1 VHTAANQPAQ
11 ADTAR
16 GLPMFS
22 GTPSEALEKEK
33 ALLAYVCHKSLWERT
48 KVYLHLTGPGWM
60 QSAMT
65 LGASSAS
72 ASLFAGAL
80 TGCRLLWVQPLAML
94 AGVVMLSALVHQTL
108 STGCRPFAAIRD
120 YLHPGFA
127 WIWALTS
134 LLVTIIWHIPQ
145 YALAAGMTEDMI
157 KAATGWQPNP
167 RQQTLTLL
175 LIGLCM
181 MVFSVYITWSYGH
194 RKRGV
199 RIYEKVLKGFLWLI
213 IAAFALVVINSFAEG
228 KLSMAELL
236 KGCIPNLPR
245 YDDPVM
251 QQKTTSLVIGAFSGA
266 VGLNMTFLFPYTLL
280 ARRWGREHRE
290 LGFFD
295 LITGMLIPYSIAT
308 SLMMA
313 AAGSTLYNTPAIEA
327 LIAENRPLTPV
338 LAASMLE
345 QAGLNHYIARF
356 VFGMGIL
363 GMVMSTISM
372 QMLTAGFAVC
382 EMFAIEPGGR
392 LYRLACLIPTPAFL
406 GVLFWQKMSYWVAIP
421 TAAICG
427 IMLPIAY
434 IAFFLLNNSRAYL
447 KDDKPVG
454 TKAFVWNAGM
464 LTAIGLSLAAG
475 IYYVADVVWPYMMK
489 LIGSLK
495 G

>member
-1 VHTAANQPAQ
+1 MHTKANHAAQ
-11 ADTAR
+11 AEAFK
-16 GLPMFS
+16 GLPMFC
-22 GTPSEALEKEK
+22 GTPSEALQKEK
-33 ALLAYVCHKSLWERT
+33 DLLASVRNKGIWERT
-48 KVYLHLTGPGWM
+48 KVYFHLTGPGWM

-94 AGVVMLSALVHQTL
+94 AGVVMLSAMAYQTL
-108 STGCRPFAAIRD
+108 STGCRPFAAMRD
-120 YLHPGFA
+120 YLHPSIA

-145 YALAAGMTEDMI
+145 YALAAGMTEDML
-157 KAATGWQPNP
+157 KAATGWQPDP
-167 RQQTLTLL
+167 QQQTITLL
-175 LIGLCM
+175 IIGLCILA
-181 MVFSVYITWSYGH
+181 VSVYITWSYGH
-194 RKRGV
+194 HKRGV

-213 IAAFALVVINSFAEG
+213 IAAFALVVLNSFATG
-228 KLSMAELL
+228 KLSMAQLL
-236 KGCIPNLPR
+236 KGLIPNLPR
-245 YDDPVM
+245 CQDPVM
-251 QQKTTSLVIGAFSGA
+251 QQKTTSLIIGGFSGA
-266 VGLNMTFLFPYTLL
+266 IGLNMTFLFPYTLL

-295 LITGMLIPYSIAT
+295 LITGMLLPYSLAT
-308 SLMMA
+308 GLMIA
-313 AAGSTLYNTPAIEA
+313 AAGSTLYNTPAIAA
-327 LIAENRPLTPV
+327 LVAENKPLTPV
-338 LAASMLE
+338 VAASMLE

-382 EMFAIEPGGR
+382 EMFGIEPGGR

-421 TAAICG
+421 TAAVCG

-454 TKAFVWNAGM
+454 TKALVWNAGM
-464 LTAIGLSLAAG
+464 LTAVVLSLAAG
-475 IYYVADVVWPYMMK
+475 IYYIADVVLPYLIK
-489 LIGSLK
+489 LTGSLK